1 MRQDVE
7 ERCLAMAEHMVRTG
21 DTVRETAQGL
31 SSEQKPGAPGIDG
44 ASAGAK
50 SWAAQADT
58 GVAAIPQGCQAFGA
72 AGRRPAG
79 GFCMKKPFLWRIM
92 DNIVIFFSK
101 KWRTVPIFSE
111 KKRENGIL
119 RRIHT
124 A

>member
-7 ERCLAMAEHMVRTG
+7 ERCLAMAEHMARPG
-21 DTVRETAQGL
+21 DSVLETARAFQVSKSLAHRELTTRL
-31 SSEQKPGAPGIDG
+31 SG
-44 ASAGAK
+44 
-50 SWAAQADT
+50 T
-58 GVAAIPQGCQAFGA
+58 CA

-79 GFCMKKPFLWRIM
+79 GFCVKKPFLWRIM

>member
-7 ERCLAMAEHMVRTG
+7 ERCLAMAEHMARTG
-21 DTVRETAQGL
+21 DTVRETARAFQVSKSLAHRELTVRLRGL
-31 SSEQKPGAPGIDG
+31 NPGLHRQIRALLLYHKAVRHLRGG
-44 ASAGAK
+44 EA
-50 SWAAQADT
+50 T
-58 GVAAIPQGCQAFGA
+58 T
-72 AGRRPAG
+72 G